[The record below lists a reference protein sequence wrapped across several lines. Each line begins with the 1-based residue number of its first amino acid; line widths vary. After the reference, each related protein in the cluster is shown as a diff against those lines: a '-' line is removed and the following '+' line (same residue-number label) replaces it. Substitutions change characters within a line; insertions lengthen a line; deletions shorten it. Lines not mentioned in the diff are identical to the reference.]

1 MDPDEL
7 TNESGL
13 DDEERQWLEENDPAY
28 QDFLDALDK
37 QTQELRNADP
47 YRN

>member
-13 DDEERQWLEENDPAY
+13 DEEERQWLSENDKAY

-37 QTQELRNADP
+37 QTEELRNDP
-47 YRN
+47 HGD